1 MIRPQKLPLLLL
13 ANAPKL
19 RIFAIRI
26 RANSLRVFL
35 ASFIPKF
42 TLFAIT
48 AFIKQEKAIPFGVQ
62 MNQKNLQF
70 IVH

>member
-1 MIRPQKLPLLLL
+1 MQNTTDDKVAVPMVEATKAQFPCF
-13 ANAPKL
+13 NAC
-19 RIFAIRI
+19 
-26 RANSLRVFL
+26 SL

-62 MNQKNLQF
+62 INQKNLQF

>member
-1 MIRPQKLPLLLL
+1 MGCKDR
-13 ANAPKL
+13 N
-19 RIFAIRI
+19 
-26 RANSLRVFL
+26 NW